1 MRCNTLQLRAP
12 VDLLQ
17 RIPRRGPKS
26 ASRNSAASPCRID
39 CVKVLEPF
47 GQTYDSTACREVR
60 VCLMVDVK
68 TALVNALVEASPAD
82 RRRAYAILRTPGSN
96 TDATLSYVIDELGS
110 DDNSMRFQAAMR
122 LAEIGPAGIE
132 AKTRLTELLT
142 DDDAAVRLAAT
153 LVGIDPVRWSERG
166 TGRVSARP

>member
-1 MRCNTLQLRAP
+1 
-12 VDLLQ
+12 
-17 RIPRRGPKS
+17 
-26 ASRNSAASPCRID
+26 
-39 CVKVLEPF
+39 
-47 GQTYDSTACREVR
+47 
-60 VCLMVDVK
+60 MVDVK